1 MGFLNDLSD
10 ALSTSIKDQFGL
22 AENTPG
28 DLDSNLGPFT
38 VPFGKLGDFA
48 SQIDSTAQ
56 RRYIESGSIRDIK
69 PRALQIISQAPEVTV
84 LIKKRLFSSLQEN
97 YKLDLLDE
105 DELLFFRASKEL
117 FSRKCREIAAYER
130 LSKFANVAAA
140 NNGVISDFALP
151 SIFGAFD
158 AIEAFNNASANSPLG
173 GSVGVNSEVKSA
185 VDTIR
190 RVKRFSTPNVNTTW
204 INDQSIPFVDPKGAG
219 TGVIELT
226 TVSGIQSTVST
237 NFGQGSASLTIE
249 DPYKIMLV
257 TNRDIEQAISDATS
271 RFKQNNF
278 FLTSEVQLQNTINQ
292 LKQRLNS
299 ERATSGATPI
309 RFIISENTILSK
321 KVRAIIDG
329 EGREINFEFDAG
341 NFGLDIFSFNPDSVS
356 IDPSAFEG
364 RNGLQGSEVDLFKRI
379 VVQMFTYSSLK
390 QTTRS
395 QVIQYNELT
404 NKVRRKMRLH
414 YANKPIIQPMD
425 VIYIFVSSG
434 KLSDPFI
441 SKGLTNAFS
450 GQSFGEKFN
459 SVVGA
464 IETSLDEIVSTF
476 SGGSSAASYLENE
489 KNAIAGPGFPMWL
502 WNLMRNDFT
511 EQKAGTCVF
520 TGIVNDSNHTYSGGK
535 YVLSVSVDDNAH
547 YLNKSSININP
558 SLTIPNGPLYDP
570 LTPFKSDFDL
580 VSGLQ
585 RDELPELLDVNK
597 RLLNSGAIRAKQ
609 GRFKGTNLDEE
620 KYNTPDFEYISAG
633 RGIRSGTLGRSFRKK
648 FVDPD
653 GFVYR
658 WKEGVGSL
666 VVAGEPYSN
675 LTHLGSVSQQRTPAL
690 TRDPFAGQDTM
701 NVLSLLITGQP
712 YNFNNYIRGAF
723 RTSQIGRGFD
733 NESVSQSFF
742 RGLVS
747 DVVRNNAIYGG
758 FIPFKKLVVNEQEF
772 RFLASGQFDQINLDR
787 QLTSLLTERARVFDQ
802 LRSLGNVEDISQY
815 YKVNIDGQIERADLS
830 VRSLNQLAERINEL
844 DNQITERR
852 NAFNQQV
859 TQNKEIQTNEGTL
872 QVIGNDIS
880 FNPTITGSETSYN
893 EEQKVQR
900 RQQLRKNL
908 NYLSLRRL
916 WAVKGNEDQ
925 NFFIVDDTY
934 DKNYDIQQFESA
946 LTNQMSAFQSTFD
959 NPFNQIN
966 NVKQILGLEV
976 FADSQGHIR
985 ARAPHYNRMP
995 SSVYRRM
1002 LQTRAQDGIKIFP
1015 EYLERL
1021 LFSTI
1026 ESIVERIEII
1036 EDNIRLRA
1044 AGLGYGTD
1052 DEVSNFLRAGSGG
1065 SDFQFLTQEKT
1076 GNFGSKDIRSLFR
1089 QNAPDLTEENAG
1101 KPLKA
1106 INSLINDS
1114 LNATINF
1121 DITRRIDVVGTSVD
1135 PNGNSTTRTRISNLY
1150 TRLYRKTRAPDIP
1163 QNLSD
1168 IIGEP
1173 VLGVVP
1179 QAGVVKVTNEIA
1191 GYLGERQRLL
1201 KRLAPAVRNLRQGV
1215 AVNAPV
1221 SAENGLREGFA
1232 AQSLLTPQVGNA
1244 NNELYPEI
1252 LDGMIEDEN
1261 NHDLGAGS
1269 GNRFIIRESDII
1281 SFSLKEKGPDFNA
1294 IQVDGRLG
1302 NGIVPVP
1309 AGLEISNGG
1318 NAIASAWAVDYD
1330 LWQMYGLR
1338 QGNSVQAPFFQD
1350 PTSQCA
1356 PYAVYLLNL
1365 ARSQV
1370 FTGQLTVVGSEFYQ
1384 AGEVYYLEDYDLL
1397 FYAQSVSHSLDYNGG
1412 FTTTMNLTFG
1422 HNPGEYIPTQLD
1434 IIGKGF
1440 YSNRFQADVVRNV
1453 RHNRADNSQ
1462 SLGIVIN
1469 DQNSGDPIFG
1479 NTSEN
1484 LNALVS
1490 GRFAEQN
1497 RTTLGNLMAIVAGF
1511 LTPTTLGRKLKI
1523 ELRQYHN
1530 SDSFV
1535 DENQQPST
1543 NLTAYAEAIRDWLSD
1558 PRKASLDSNDL
1569 LPATENQSTIPNINE
1584 LVSIVAVDMSSR
1596 RSALDSDDPT
1606 ENIQSNRPNN
1616 ANSSNEDIS
1625 VVKSPS
1631 STAWY
1636 AARLQADSADIPLI
1650 GQITNLEEAARQEGR
1665 EVAADALETSAIT
1678 VQADADFARLRN
1690 TVIDIWAVFE
1700 PADDIVSQTSK
1711 PQ

>member
-28 DLDSNLGPFT
+28 DLDSNLGPLNI
-38 VPFGKLGDFA
+38 PFGKLGDFA
-48 SQIDSTAQ
+48 SEIDSTAQ
-56 RRYIESGSIRDIK
+56 RRYIESGSIRNLK
-69 PRALQIISQAPEVTV
+69 PRGLQIISQAPDVTV

-117 FSRKCREIAAYER
+117 FNRKCREIAAYER
-130 LSKFANVAAA
+130 LSKFSSVAAA
-140 NNGVISDFALP
+140 NNGIISDFALP
-151 SIFGAFD
+151 SIFGAVD
-158 AIEAFNNASANSPLG
+158 AIEAFNNAGANSPLG
-173 GSVGVNSEVKSA
+173 GNVALNGEVKS
-185 VDTIR
+185 VIDTVR
-190 RVKRFSTPNVNTTW
+190 RVKKFSTPNVNTTW

-237 NFGQGSASLTIE
+237 QFGQGNASLTIE
-249 DPYKIMLV
+249 DPYKIMII
-257 TNRDIEQAISDATS
+257 TNRDIEVAIADATN

-292 LKQRLNS
+292 LKQRLNTS
-299 ERATSGATPI
+299 RTTSGATPI

-364 RNGLQGSEVDLFKRI
+364 RNGLQGSEIDLFKRI
-379 VVQMFTYSSLK
+379 VVSMFTYASLK

-395 QVIQYNELT
+395 QVIEYNELT

-425 VIYIFVSSG
+425 VIYIYVSSG

-476 SGGSSAASYLENE
+476 SGGSKTASYLENE

-520 TGIVNDSNHTYSGGK
+520 VGIVNNSSHNYGNGK
-535 YVLSVSVDDNAH
+535 YTLSVSVDDNAH
-547 YLNKSSININP
+547 YFNKSSININP

-570 LTPFKSDFDL
+570 LTPFKSDFSL
-580 VSGLQ
+580 ATGLSIN
-585 RDELPELLDVNK
+585 DVPELLDVNK
-597 RLLNSGAIRAKQ
+597 RLLNSGSIRAKQ
-609 GRFKGTNLDEE
+609 GRFKGTSLTEQ
-620 KYNTPDFEYISAG
+620 KYGTPDFEYISAG
-633 RGIRSGTLGRSFRKK
+633 RGVVQEKIGRSFRKK
-648 FVDPD
+648 FIDPD

-658 WKEGVGSL
+658 WKEGIGSL
-666 VVAGEPYSN
+666 VVAGQPYSN
-675 LTHLGSVSQQRTPAL
+675 LKHLGSVSQQRTPAL

-723 RTSQIGRGFD
+723 GTSQIGRSFD
-733 NESVSQSFF
+733 NESISQTFF

-758 FIPFKKLVVNEQEF
+758 FIPFKKMVVNESEF
-772 RFLASGQFDQINLDR
+772 RFLASGEFDQINLDR
-787 QLTSLLTERARVFDQ
+787 QLTSLLQERARVFDE
-802 LRSLGNVEDISQY
+802 LRSLGGIEDTSQFYTINTSGQVGPSASNVDSTLS
-815 YKVNIDGQIERADLS
+815 DLH
-830 VRSLNQLAERINEL
+830 RRINEL
-844 DNQITERR
+844 DGQITERR
-852 NAFNQQV
+852 NAFNKQV
-859 TQNKEIQTNEGTL
+859 TQNQAISSGEGTL
-872 QVIGNDIS
+872 QIIGNDIS
-880 FNPTITGSETSYN
+880 FDTNVTQSEESYN

-908 NYLSLRRL
+908 NNLSLRRL
-916 WAVKGNEDQ
+916 WAVKGNEDP
-925 NFFIVDDTY
+925 NYFIVDDTY
-934 DKNYDIQQFESA
+934 DKTYDIQQFERTLA
-946 LTNQMSAFQSTFD
+946 NQLKAFQSTFE

-966 NVKQILGLEV
+966 NIRQILGLEV

-985 ARAPHYNRMP
+985 ARAPHYNRVP
-995 SSVYRRM
+995 SSVYRQM

-1021 LFSTI
+1021 FFSTI
-1026 ESIVERIEII
+1026 ENIVERLESI
-1036 EDNIRLRA
+1036 EDNIRIRA
-1044 AGLGYGTD
+1044 AALGFLTD
-1052 DEVSNFLRAGSGG
+1052 AEVSNFLRGSANG
-1065 SDFQFLTQEKT
+1065 SDFKFLTKEQD
-1076 GNFGSKDIRSLFR
+1076 GRFGSTDIRSLFR
-1089 QNAPDLTEENAG
+1089 QNQPDLTEEVAG
-1101 KPLKA
+1101 KPLQA

-1114 LNATINF
+1114 LNATVNF
-1121 DITRRIDVVGTSVD
+1121 DIARRIEVVSTSVD
-1135 PNGNSTTRTRISNLY
+1135 PNAPSNAGTRINNIY
-1150 TRLYRKTRAPDIP
+1150 TRLFRRTREPDIP
-1163 QNLSD
+1163 QNVTD
-1168 IIGEP
+1168 ILGESAIG
-1173 VLGVVP
+1173 
-1179 QAGVVKVTNEIA
+1179 QASQTAIVKVTNEIA

-1201 KRLAPAVRNLRQGV
+1201 RRLAPAVRNLRQGV
-1215 AVNAPV
+1215 AVNSTV

-1232 AQSLLTPQVGNA
+1232 AQSLLTPQLGDA
-1244 NNELYPEI
+1244 SNELYPEV
-1252 LDGMIEDEN
+1252 LEGMIEDEN

-1269 GNRFIIRESDII
+1269 GNRYVIREADII
-1281 SFSLKEKGPDFNA
+1281 SFTLKEKGPDFNA

-1302 NGIVPVP
+1302 NGIVDVP

-1350 PTSQCA
+1350 PSSQCA

-1365 ARSQV
+1365 ARAQI

-1397 FYAQSVSHSLDYNGG
+1397 FYAESVSHSLNYNGS
-1412 FTTTMNLTFG
+1412 FTTTMSLTFG
-1422 HNPGEYIPTQLD
+1422 RNPGEYIPTQLD

-1440 YSNRFQADVVRNV
+1440 YSNRYQADVARNV
-1453 RHNRADNSQ
+1453 RHNRADDSQ
-1462 SLGIVIN
+1462 SLGVVIA
-1469 DQNSGDPIFG
+1469 DPGASSPTFT
-1479 NTSEN
+1479 NPTRN
-1484 LNALVS
+1484 LQDLLT
-1490 GRFAEQN
+1490 GRFGEQN
-1497 RTTLGNLMAIVAGF
+1497 RSTLGNLMAITSGF
-1511 LTPTTLGRKLKI
+1511 LTPTTLGRRLKI
-1523 ELRQYHN
+1523 EIRYYYN
-1530 SDSFV
+1530 SKISGIVAADSNLSKYV
-1535 DENQQPST
+1535 ENIK
-1543 NLTAYAEAIRDWLSD
+1543 AWLAD
-1558 PRKASLDSNDL
+1558 PRQLSIDGSELLPDNNNPPSIANIDDVVSILAIDMSEEVSDFNASASLPD
-1569 LPATENQSTIPNINE
+1569 
-1584 LVSIVAVDMSSR
+1584 SIVR
-1596 RSALDSDDPT
+1596 
-1606 ENIQSNRPNN
+1606 
-1616 ANSSNEDIS
+1616 
-1625 VVKSPS
+1625 SPS
-1631 STAWY
+1631 SGAWY
-1636 AARLQADSADIPLI
+1636 AARLLTDSASIPLADNFTASEAI
-1650 GQITNLEEAARQEGR
+1650 AREEGNEELGDFFDDLAS
-1665 EVAADALETSAIT
+1665 DALAE
-1678 VQADADFARLRN
+1678 QDMLRLSRN
-1690 TVIDIWAVFE
+1690 VIDIWAVFE
-1700 PADDIVSQTSK
+1700 PAEDIVSETSK
-1711 PQ
+1711 P